1 MNITPP
7 IKPPRGIKPTKET
20 ASKSYNYRK
29 LLLFKL
35 YQNKVSCVLHNLQSG
50 LLISVIRALSA
61 SETNEQREI
70 EKAKLE
76 KEYKRSDQRL
86 EELVSS
92 HDQDLMEVMQIF
104 SELSEKV
111 TSAREK
117 IHAVKENLN
126 ACKQLLRCKRE
137 ELLNLWLEG
146 IEHKQ
151 VLHLLKDVTSDSYGR
166 MITGL
171 TEPELLSFN
180 ISHDTLTDQQS

>member
-20 ASKSYNYRK
+20 ASKSYNYGK
-29 LLLFKL
+29 LLLF
-35 YQNKVSCVLHNLQSG
+35 
-50 LLISVIRALSA
+50 
-61 SETNEQREI
+61 
-70 EKAKLE
+70 
-76 KEYKRSDQRL
+76 
-86 EELVSS
+86 
-92 HDQDLMEVMQIF
+92 IF

-171 TEPELLSFN
+171 TEPELLPSN
-180 ISHDTLTDQQS
+180 ISHDTSNYKFIVSHITLNKCRIIK